1 MSDYTMKNN
10 KINRQ
15 KKMKKKKNGEQRR
28 STSYNKWER
37 YVYSGWGT

>member
-10 KINRQ
+10 KT
-15 KKMKKKKNGEQRR
+15 KEDEKKKKKGEQRR
-28 STSYNKWER
+28 STSYNKWAR

>member
-10 KINRQ
+10 KT
-15 KKMKKKKNGEQRR
+15 KEDEKKKRKGEQRR

>member
-10 KINRQ
+10 KT
-15 KKMKKKKNGEQRR
+15 KEDEKKKNGEQRR

>member
-10 KINRQ
+10 KT
-15 KKMKKKKNGEQRR
+15 KEDEKKKKKGEQRR